1 MHLGDIL
8 SSFFKD
14 LRSKYSA
21 HLSKALTHLDK
32 LGMESIVE
40 KIIPTVDIP
49 TETVE
54 MLETDLTTATECNE
68 DNEDIPECVA
78 VQSLSVSV
86 RESFRIIVCLVRGH
100 LISSDKYLY
109 FKLGETIIN
118 LNHQL

>member
-1 MHLGDIL
+1 
-8 SSFFKD
+8 
-14 LRSKYSA
+14 
-21 HLSKALTHLDK
+21 
-32 LGMESIVE
+32 MESIVE
-40 KIIPTVDIP
+40 KIITTVGNGTSTEYDIP
-49 TETVE
+49 TEKVE
-54 MLETDLTTATECNE
+54 MLETDLTTVTECNE
-68 DNEDIPECVA
+68 DNEDIPESVA